1 MSDYNFD
8 EFDSQQYQN
17 NVNMSVIDRWFGSD
31 HWSSICSNADTGC
44 EICLEM
50 MERVSDMLGS
60 LIFHL
65 QNKSGDV
72 RVQYELSQFD
82 DLVNEFDK

>member
-1 MSDYNFD
+1 MINYNFE
-8 EFDSQQYQN
+8 EFDSQEYN
-17 NVNMSVIDRWFGSD
+17 ANMGVIDHWFASD
-31 HWSSICSNADTGC
+31 HWHHICSNADTGC
-44 EICLEM
+44 EICIEM

-72 RVQYELSQFD
+72 RIKYELSQFES
-82 DLVNEFDK
+82 LVNEFDK